1 MAKRPTQDR
10 DDQPT
15 ATTPNETITTS
26 GPRELPL
33 VALRE
38 TVIFP
43 EMIVPLQVG
52 RDKSVQALNKAVADS
67 SPIVLVTQRRSNEA
81 LYRELND
88 KAGIAVLLNELGC
101 SAWAQAGSARNTTL
115 TTIRIPPT
123 PSASISWRTQS
134 S

>member
-1 MAKRPTQDR
+1 MTRGPVDKRLIERTRTPRTIGHDEPEEALLHDRPRRPDDRDTIRRRPLMAKRPTPDR

-15 ATTPNETITTS
+15 TVTITTPS

-52 RDKSVQALNKAVADS
+52 REKSVNALNAA
-67 SPIVLVTQRRSNEA
+67 
-81 LYRELND
+81 
-88 KAGIAVLLNELGC
+88 
-101 SAWAQAGSARNTTL
+101 
-115 TTIRIPPT
+115 
-123 PSASISWRTQS
+123 
-134 S
+134 